1 MACKNHYTSESAGP
15 QGRSL
20 TPPPPSHLDN
30 IVFVCLFVLAASL
43 VE

>member
-15 QGRSL
+15 QGRGL
-20 TPPPPSHLDN
+20 TPPPSHLDN
-30 IVFVCLFVLAASL
+30 TVFVCLFVLAASL